1 MVSTYFS
8 YDNVARNLK
17 LSLTRVAQQPDVA
30 RNAAYYK
37 ENIGKVKTVDE
48 FLKNDRLYQYA
59 MKAYGLED
67 MIYAKAF
74 MKKVLESNPTDANSF
89 ANKLT
94 DKRYRDFAAA
104 FSFTSSD
111 KGRCA
116 IGTPD
121 RRHDRLVHGNGKAK
135 GRRNRRRH
143 GLLQRQDRQ
152 RE

>member
-1 MVSTYFS
+1 M
-8 YDNVARNLK
+8 
-17 LSLTRVAQQPDVA
+17 
-30 RNAAYYK
+30 
-37 ENIGKVKTVDE
+37 KTVDE

-67 MIYAKAF
+67 MIYAEAF

-104 FSFTSSD
+104 FSFTSSN
-111 KGRCA
+111 GCCT
-116 IGTPD
+116 ISTPD
-121 RRHDRLVHGNGKAK
+121 RRHDRPVHGNGPEK
-135 GRRNRRRH
+135 GQRHRRTPATTTRH
-143 GLLQRQDRQ
+143 DRPHHE